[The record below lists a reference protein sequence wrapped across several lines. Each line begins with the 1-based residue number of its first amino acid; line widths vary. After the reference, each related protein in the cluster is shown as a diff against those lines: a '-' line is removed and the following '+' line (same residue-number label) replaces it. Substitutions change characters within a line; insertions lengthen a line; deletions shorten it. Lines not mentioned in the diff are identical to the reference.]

1 MPETEYWEFLLQK
14 EGDRSWLPLD
24 SSDVEILEGRYRI
37 VARSHRKNSNVE
49 VRIIHQA
56 TDEIPPKRRTQKRS
70 HRTNQDGLVVVIP
83 FTSLKPGIWEL
94 NCSGDL
100 MSDLMGNG
108 WQAAI
113 QLHVVPRDSEEDADD
128 WEPDWEMPS
137 EEAAVEPA
145 ETDSSEDSPPQAKL
159 APVTGSSVD
168 RLLQIA
174 EQMSEQTAE
183 SSESIVQILPPLQ
196 ITLTQE
202 TFVAHRGQRLT
213 LTGQIAPVEAIS
225 TGLMLSLA
233 ELKASLRDPQSSDV
247 WLETCEL
254 ILNQPLPMPLAFEL
268 ALPDKFKARL
278 LLGEFTIYDLSQ
290 DSQAPSVLANQS
302 FTLTADASDLL
313 DSVSEEMAPDE
324 EALEQALEASANPP
338 KPAPQASQLN
348 LSFLNFVDTPK
359 TQSFEFKPIAAQPL
373 PPQIYSSPSQEGKK
387 SLDLPSFSSPA
398 NQLEPDPALDDLP
411 GDLPDDLLEAELTQL
426 ELAIDPEEPS
436 LSEQSALPP
445 EDISLRSAEA
455 NISLKSPVQSAF
467 QALNLQDRFFSRL
480 NSLAS
485 DAELSEELKAA
496 ANPFVVSDD
505 SALVE
510 TESIEEPSAISKSE
524 EEPSEEEP
532 SEEEPPVDPDLLSQ
546 EVVVDDEPGESA
558 FSPKQK
564 AQPVANPLLLPEEEP
579 VPTPILEVTTEEF
592 IAGQPILV
600 KAKLPNLLPKFYVKL
615 WINDRQTRALLDGP
629 RWLVDFNPNG
639 LGDLEASTQLTVP
652 FGSLEIQLEAIA
664 VEVSTQRESHKV
676 VIDRS
681 VVPPNLPD
689 LSLDDFE
696 V

>member
-37 VARSHRKNSNVE
+37 VARSHRKNSHVE
-49 VRIIHQA
+49 VRITHQA

-100 MSDLMGNG
+100 MSDLMGQG
-108 WQAAI
+108 WQASI
-113 QLHVVPRDSEEDADD
+113 QLHVVPRDSEEDD
-128 WEPDWEMPS
+128 WEPDWEMS
-137 EEAAVEPA
+137 EDAAVESPEA
-145 ETDSSEDSPPQAKL
+145 DVPEASSPEL
-159 APVTGSSVD
+159 APVTSSVD
-168 RLLQIA
+168 RLLQIT
-174 EQMSEQTAE
+174 EQMSEQTDDAKP
-183 SSESIVQILPPLQ
+183 SESIPSESISSSDPQEVAPELPPLQ

-202 TFVAHRGQRLT
+202 TFVAHRGQMLT
-213 LTGQIAPVEAIS
+213 LTGQIAPIGAS
-225 TGLMLSLA
+225 PSALMLTSA
-233 ELKASLRDPQSSDV
+233 ELKAALRDPQSSDV
-247 WLETCEL
+247 LLETCEL
-254 ILNQPLPMPLAFEL
+254 ILNQSLPMPLAFEL
-268 ALPDKFKARL
+268 ALPADFKARL
-278 LLGEFTIYDLSQ
+278 LLGELTLYDLSQ
-290 DSQAPSVLANQS
+290 PSQAPSVLTNQS

-313 DSVSEEMAPDE
+313 ESVSDEMAINE
-324 EALEQALEASANPP
+324 EALEQALEASANPTP
-338 KPAPQASQLN
+338 PIVQTSQLN
-348 LSFLNFVDTPK
+348 LSFLNLVDTPK
-359 TQSFEFKPIAAQPL
+359 AQPSGFKSIADQPL

-387 SLDLPSFSSPA
+387 SLDLPSFSPLVNEVEA
-398 NQLEPDPALDDLP
+398 DP
-411 GDLPDDLLEAELTQL
+411 EAISDNPFESDLTQL
-426 ELAIDPEEPS
+426 ELAIDPEEP
-436 LSEQSALPP
+436 LLLDQPALPP
-445 EDISLRSAEA
+445 AQPETDISLR
-455 NISLKSPVQSAF
+455 SPVQSAF

-485 DAELSEELKAA
+485 DAELSEELKASA
-496 ANPFVVSDD
+496 DPFVVSADN
-505 SALVE
+505 ALVE
-510 TESIEEPSAISKSE
+510 TESIAESSEISQS
-524 EEPSEEEP
+524 SSQ

-546 EVVVDDEPGESA
+546 EVVVDDEPAETT
-558 FSPKQK
+558 FSLRQK
-564 AQPVANPLLLPEEEP
+564 AKPVDNPLLLPEDQP
-579 VPTPILEVTTEEF
+579 VPTPILEVTPEELS
-592 IAGQPILV
+592 AGQPILV
-600 KAKLPNLLPKFYVKL
+600 RAKLPNLLPKFYVKL

-629 RWLVDFNPNG
+629 RWLVDLNPNG

-681 VVPPNLPD
+681 VIPPNLPD

>member
-49 VRIIHQA
+49 VRITHQA
-56 TDEIPPKRRTQKRS
+56 TDEVPPKRRTQKRS

-83 FTSLKPGIWEL
+83 FTALKPGIWEL

-108 WQAAI
+108 WQASI
-113 QLHVVPRDSEEDADD
+113 QLHVVPRDSEDADDD

-137 EEAAVEPA
+137 EEAAVEAA
-145 ETDSSEDSPPQAKL
+145 ESSEESLSQAEL
-159 APVTGSSVD
+159 VPSVTSSSVD
-168 RLLQIA
+168 RLRQIT
-174 EQMSEQTAE
+174 EQMADQRAETAE
-183 SSESIVQILPPLQ
+183 LEISEPIQGLPLPPLQ

-202 TFVAHRGQRLT
+202 TFVAHRGQLLT
-213 LTGQIAPVEAIS
+213 LTGQIVPVEAS
-225 TGLMLSLA
+225 SSALLLFSA

-247 WLETCEL
+247 LLETCEL
-254 ILNQPLPMPLAFEL
+254 IVSQSLPMPLSFEL
-268 ALPDKFKARL
+268 ALPANFKARL
-278 LLGEFTIYDLSQ
+278 LLGELTLYDLSQ
-290 DSQAPSVLANQS
+290 PAQAPSVLANQS
-302 FTLTADASDLL
+302 FTLTADAGDLL
-313 DSVSEEMAPDE
+313 ESVSEELAIDE
-324 EALEQALEASANPP
+324 EALEQALEASANPTRP
-338 KPAPQASQLN
+338 VTQPAQLN
-348 LSFLNFVDTPK
+348 LSFLNFVDTPQ
-359 TQSFEFKPIAAQPL
+359 TPPSEFKPIADHPL
-373 PPQIYSSPSQEGKK
+373 PPQIYSSPAQEGKK
-387 SLDLPSFSSPA
+387 SLDLPFFSPPV
-398 NQLEPDPALDDLP
+398 NQVDDA
-411 GDLPDDLLEAELTQL
+411 EAMSDNPFEADLTQL
-426 ELAIDPEEPS
+426 ELAIDLEEP
-436 LSEQSALPP
+436 LPSEPPALPP
-445 EDISLRSAEA
+445 AR
-455 NISLKSPVQSAF
+455 SPVQSAF

-496 ANPFVVSDD
+496 ANPFAIVSEED
-505 SALVE
+505 SLAE
-510 TESIEEPSAISKSE
+510 TETISESE
-524 EEPSEEEP
+524 EMSA
-532 SEEEPPVDPDLLSQ
+532 DPDLLSQ
-546 EVVVDDEPGESA
+546 EVVVDDEPGESV
-558 FSPKQK
+558 FSLRQK
-564 AQPVANPLLLPEEEP
+564 AKPIANPLLLPEDES
-579 VPTPILEVTTEEF
+579 VPTPLLEVTTEEL
-592 IAGQPILV
+592 IAGRPILV
-600 KAKLPNLLPKFYVKL
+600 RAKLPNLLPKFYVKL

-676 VIDRS
+676 VVDRS
-681 VVPPNLPD
+681 VIPPNLPD

>member
-1 MPETEYWEFLLQK
+1 MPETDYWEFLLQK

-49 VRIIHQA
+49 VRITHQA

-108 WQAAI
+108 WQASI
-113 QLHVVPRDSEEDADD
+113 QLHVVPRAAEEDADD
-128 WEPDWEMPS
+128 WEPDWESLS
-137 EEAAVEPA
+137 EEAAVETA
-145 ETDSSEDSPPQAKL
+145 ETDSPEESPPEPP
-159 APVTGSSVD
+159 PVSNSSVD

-174 EQMSEQTAE
+174 EQLSQTAE
-183 SSESIVQILPPLQ
+183 SAQLVAQALPPLQ
-196 ITLTQE
+196 ITLAQE
-202 TFVAHRGQRLT
+202 TFVAHRGQTLT
-213 LTGQIAPVEAIS
+213 LTGQIASVETS
-225 TGLMLSLA
+225 FGLMLSSA
-233 ELKASLRDPQSSDV
+233 ELKAALRDPQSSDV
-247 WLETCEL
+247 LLETCEL

-268 ALPDKFKARL
+268 ALPVDFRARL
-278 LLGEFTIYDLSQ
+278 LLGELTLYDLSQ
-290 DSQAPSVLANQS
+290 PSQAPSVLVTQS
-302 FTLTADASDLL
+302 FTLMADASDLL
-313 DSVSEEMAPDE
+313 ESVSEGMAPDE
-324 EALEQALEASANPP
+324 ESLEQALEASANPSQ
-338 KPAPQASQLN
+338 PAPQTSQLN
-348 LSFLNFVDTPK
+348 LSFLDLVDPSK
-359 TQSFEFKPIAAQPL
+359 ALPSDFRPIAAQPL
-373 PPQIYSSPSQEGKK
+373 PPQIYSPASQEGKK
-387 SLDLPSFSSPA
+387 SLDLPSFSPPITEPEASPEA
-398 NQLEPDPALDDLP
+398 ISDNPFEADLN
-411 GDLPDDLLEAELTQL
+411 QL
-426 ELAIDPEEPS
+426 ELAIDSEEPS
-436 LSEQSALPP
+436 LPDQPALPP
-445 EDISLRSAEA
+445 APDLADVSLS
-455 NISLKSPVQSAF
+455 SPIQSAF

-485 DAELSEELKAA
+485 DADLSEELKAA
-496 ANPFVVSDD
+496 ANPFVVSEE
-505 SALVE
+505 SALTE
-510 TESIEEPSAISKSE
+510 TESIAELAEISESA
-524 EEPSEEEP
+524 
-532 SEEEPPVDPDLLSQ
+532 EEPPVDPDLSH

-558 FSPKQK
+558 FSLRQK
-564 AQPVANPLLLPEEEP
+564 AKPVANPLLLADDEP
-579 VPTPILEVTTEEF
+579 VPTPTLEVTTEEL

-600 KAKLPNLLPKFYVKL
+600 RAKLPNLLPKFYVKF

-676 VIDRS
+676 VVDRS
-681 VVPPNLPD
+681 VMPPNLPD